1 MGDPICILIGED
13 EARIAAAV
21 LDPRL
26 PGVPGDEAVCP
37 GERAS
42 AEDRR

>member
-1 MGDPICILIGED
+1 MGDPTCIPSGED
-13 EARIAAAV
+13 EARIASAV
-21 LDPRL
+21 LDPGL
-26 PGVPGDEAVCP
+26 PGVPGDEAVCC